1 MSPGAPVRVKGSVL
15 RSRLTFVE
23 EQAGADAV
31 LRVKARLSA
40 ADQQTVGRMLPTGW
54 YPFELA
60 SRLDQAIVDE
70 LGGGR
75 PEYFL
80 RLGASSAERNLTG
93 VHRAFL
99 RPGDAH
105 AFLAQAPEI
114 YAFYYDRGRR
124 TYEKTGERE
133 GVLTTF
139 EAETYSAPDC
149 LTVVGW
155 YAKALEICGA
165 TGVSVTEEECRAR
178 GGSVCRYRLRWA

>member
-1 MSPGAPVRVKGSVL
+1 MTGAQPVRVKGSVL

-40 ADQQTVGRMLPTGW
+40 ADQQTVARMLSTSW

-99 RPGDAH
+99 RPGDPH
-105 AFLAQAPEI
+105 GFLTQAPEI
-114 YAFYYDRGRR
+114 YASYYDRGRR
-124 TYEKTGERE
+124 TYERAGEKE
-133 GVLTTF
+133 AVLTTW
-139 EAETYSAPDC
+139 EAETFSGPDC

-155 YAKALEICGA
+155 HTKALEMCGCSH
-165 TGVSVTEEECRAR
+165 VSVVEEECRAR
-178 GGSVCRYRLRWA
+178 GGGVCRYRLRWS